1 MYLGWKVRKVFKLK
15 KIIGLKHQILELI
28 NMYEDLVKN
37 KSNEDKQFLK

>member
-15 KIIGLKHQILELI
+15 KIIGLKQHGLEFI